1 LTSLRDSCI
10 IYTYTQLDLMYDD
23 YEFNTFELDY
33 TYDLDENHV
42 HNIVHNT
49 YELDDEY
56 ARDSTDYQTL
66 AYMHYA

>member
-1 LTSLRDSCI
+1 
-10 IYTYTQLDLMYDD
+10 MYDD

-33 TYDLDENHV
+33 TYDLDENYV
-42 HNIVHNT
+42 HNAHNT

>member
-1 LTSLRDSCI
+1 MTQLRDSCI
-10 IYTYTQLDLMYDD
+10 IYTYTQLDLKYDD

-33 TYDLDENHV
+33 TYHLDENYV
-42 HNIVHNT
+42 HNTVHNT

-66 AYMHYA
+66 AYMHYP